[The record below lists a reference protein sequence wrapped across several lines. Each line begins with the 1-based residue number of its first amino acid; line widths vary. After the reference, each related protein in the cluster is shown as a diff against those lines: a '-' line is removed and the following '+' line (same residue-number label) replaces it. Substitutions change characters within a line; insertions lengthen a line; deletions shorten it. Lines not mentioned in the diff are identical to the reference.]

1 MRLLNSFL
9 LLAVFAL
16 VSLPSPVWANVP
28 FAVVEL
34 FTSQGCSSCPEA
46 DEVFN
51 QLAKQSKENNSRTYF
66 LGFHVD
72 YWDYLGWKDPFSN
85 PEFTQRQ
92 YKYSKALASTSTYTP
107 QMIINGRQ
115 AFIGSERGKARRF
128 IKIYQEVPATNTL
141 TLNVAKRDH
150 KQVEVS
156 YECDRLETGSVIH
169 FALTES
175 GFETRVNAGENKGR
189 VLKNDHV
196 VREFKTVPLQ
206 RQGTVTLNF
215 PISEVH
221 GSFEVVVYVQNPDDM
236 RIYAAERVV
245 LD

>member
-1 MRLLNSFL
+1 MRPLYSLFFG
-9 LLAVFAL
+9 VFFAL
-16 VSLPSPVWANVP
+16 VLSTPLVWANPP

-34 FTSQGCSSCPEA
+34 FTSQGCSSCPPA
-46 DEVFN
+46 DEVFH
-51 QLAKQSKENNSRTYF
+51 QLAKQSKENNSRAYF

-92 YKYSKALASTSTYTP
+92 YKYSKALASASTYTP

-115 AFIGSERGKARRF
+115 AFIGSERGRARRF
-128 IKIYQEVPATNTL
+128 IKIYQEVPATNSL
-141 TLNVAKRDH
+141 MLNVAKRDH

-156 YECDRLETGSVIH
+156 YECDRLETGAVIH

-215 PISEVH
+215 PIAELQ
-221 GSFEVVVYVQNPDDM
+221 GRFEVIVYVQNPNDM